1 MTPHKHVKLI
11 KAWADGAE
19 IEVRSSDNDWKPV
32 INPSWGL
39 ELSYRIKP
47 DCEYA
52 MQYIQSEYTGT
63 ALSLYK
69 DWLEGATL
77 YITSYSTKTFLIS
90 SKLCDSPFD
99 YFCVMALTNAIQKEP
114 KQTTTQV
121 LWVLARHKTGIN
133 RQWLEEGKTPS
144 GDGWY
149 LVPDCTREIE
159 V

>member
-1 MTPHKHVKLI
+1 MIPHKHVKLI

-19 IEVRSSDNDWKPV
+19 IEFIRHDNDWEPV
-32 INPSWGL
+32 INPSWSPGI
-39 ELSYRIKP
+39 SYRIKP

-52 MQYIQSEYTGT
+52 MQHIQSKYTGT

-77 YITSYSTKTFLIS
+77 YTTSYSTKTFFIS
-90 SKLCDSPFD
+90 SNLCDSPFD
-99 YFCVMALTNAIQKEP
+99 YFCVMALTNTVQKEP

-144 GDGWY
+144 GDGWHP
-149 LVPDCTREIE
+149 VRTATREIE